1 MSTYPRW
8 VMGGPDDTAGR
19 SPALL
24 REVAAGLF
32 VGSALAAPYVD
43 AECAVV
49 RCSEHCVTVAQVAT
63 LSVLFEDREP
73 IASRVLHRA
82 VTFVAAH
89 RPTRPVLIQCYAGLS
104 RSASLAYAVL
114 RVVDGLDHDAA
125 LARVAHAVEHSDRTA
140 RFPHPVTL
148 ASAQAWCDTLTAPAM
163 CPCGA
168 AASGTRFSGAGRVA
182 CCHTHGGDTYEV
194 DRG

>member
-1 MSTYPRW
+1 VSTYPRW
-8 VMGGPDDTAGR
+8 VMGGPDDIAAR

-43 AECAVV
+43 AGCAVV
-49 RCSEHCVTVAQVAT
+49 RCSEHCVTAAHASTLTELFDDRAPIGAAIIGRVVA
-63 LSVLFEDREP
+63 
-73 IASRVLHRA
+73 
-82 VTFVAAH
+82 FVAAH
-89 RPTRPVLIQCYAGLS
+89 RPARPVLIQCYAGLS

-148 ASAQAWCDTLTAPAM
+148 ASAQAWCDAPTV
-163 CPCGA
+163 PSVEGGA
-168 AASGTRFSGAGRVA
+168 S
-182 CCHTHGGDTYEV
+182 
-194 DRG
+194 